1 MCQEEEKVNPMVSIT
16 SKQDISRAVASL
28 KMIIP
33 NKFQQVKLDWGES
46 IQRKRPFWKLLL
58 WQICPVCAL
67 ISILKG
73 IDNFELAPKQKIM
86 LKQSMKSI
94 DMDKTEEKKTFEL
107 ANNILT
113 PFKLSDLWLWQQ
125 EQDKNA
131 TIISQ
136 VWVSIST
143 SVDNYNLFI
152 FLY

>member
-1 MCQEEEKVNPMVSIT
+1 MCQEEENVNPMVSIT

-28 KMIIP
+28 KMITL
-33 NKFQQVKLDWGES
+33 NKFQQVKLNWGES

-73 IDNFELAPKQKIM
+73 IDNFGLAPKQKIM

-107 ANNILT
+107 VNSILT
-113 PFKLSDLWLWQQ
+113 PFKLLDLWLWQQ
-125 EQDKNA
+125 GQDKNA
-131 TIISQ
+131 TIIWQ
-136 VWVSIST
+136 VWVNIST

>member
-1 MCQEEEKVNPMVSIT
+1 
-16 SKQDISRAVASL
+16 
-28 KMIIP
+28 
-33 NKFQQVKLDWGES
+33 
-46 IQRKRPFWKLLL
+46 
-58 WQICPVCAL
+58 
-67 ISILKG
+67 
-73 IDNFELAPKQKIM
+73 M

>member
-1 MCQEEEKVNPMVSIT
+1 
-16 SKQDISRAVASL
+16 
-28 KMIIP
+28 
-33 NKFQQVKLDWGES
+33 
-46 IQRKRPFWKLLL
+46 
-58 WQICPVCAL
+58 
-67 ISILKG
+67 
-73 IDNFELAPKQKIM
+73 
-86 LKQSMKSI
+86 
-94 DMDKTEEKKTFEL
+94 MDKTEEKKTFEL